1 MKIVLS
7 AVLAVFLIGCS
18 SEKGS
23 QESSQQSVVSQTQT
37 KSVAQTAAQPVVKS
51 VAKPVAEPVV
61 VQKEKPKAVVEQK
74 VKKTVTKVTKAVTKA
89 ETAAPSIA
97 TAPSGAK
104 IFVVCSSCHGA
115 HAEKKAL
122 GKSQIIKG
130 WSVEKITTA
139 LQGYKAGTYGGT
151 MKAVMKGQASKLS
164 DQDIQAVAKYISHL

>member
-23 QESSQQSVVSQTQT
+23 QESSQQNVVSQTQT
-37 KSVAQTAAQPVVKS
+37 KSVA
-51 VAKPVAEPVV
+51 KPVAEPVL

-74 VKKTVTKVTKAVTKA
+74 VEKTVTKVTKAVTKV
-89 ETAAPSIA
+89 ETAAPSVA

-104 IFVVCSSCHGA
+104 IFIVCSSCHGA